1 MENVFAALT
10 AKIAESGKGR
20 CLTVPPHTTHR
31 AGPQWAVRGNHRA
44 VARSK
49 SRSTMYTTDTLR
61 PDRGDF
67 LP

>member
-1 MENVFAALT
+1 MVENNNVDRKAGQ
-10 AKIAESGKGR
+10 SGKGR
-20 CLTVPPHTTHR
+20 RLTAPPHTTHR